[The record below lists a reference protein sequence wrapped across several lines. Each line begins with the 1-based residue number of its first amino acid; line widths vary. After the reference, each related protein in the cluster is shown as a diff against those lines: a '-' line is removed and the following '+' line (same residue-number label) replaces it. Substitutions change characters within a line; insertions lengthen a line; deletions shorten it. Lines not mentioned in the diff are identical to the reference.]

1 MSLNDSKPTTRKIFS
16 AVVALNYYCGVTL
29 LLLLLLTPDAT
40 ITTTLAWIHSTKITK
55 HSIAM
60 RSSGAIFRPERH
72 PNAVVGGF
80 DRRTTTSATTMT
92 PNRPSSS
99 GLFLSSSPQQAATH
113 QTSNSGSDHK
123 SDKSQTIIDATLVG
137 DYLIQMSSS
146 TDETETF
153 AWKLYS
159 IKEVVAASQSNDDKE
174 TTIWTDGTEATEAL
188 SYGLSPLSA
197 KTLSGLTPK
206 AEILCCPSTDSDDD
220 SFDSKTRW
228 SDESN
233 PSDEKDLLSLLQ
245 ILQAQWL
252 AGLQSTQQ
260 QQQLSRKNNESSSG
274 NTDSRWKISMDSLIS
289 QEGISGL
296 FQEAGLLDG
305 DVSNMEWVEMMTGSS
320 KIVGRLPRS
329 FVHKF
334 NVLHRGIGAF
344 VTKDKPIDLSSL
356 LSSSKA
362 SVMPDL
368 YVHRR
373 ASDKRIFPSLY
384 DMFVGGV
391 SLAGEDSELTA
402 QREIAEELGLSKAL
416 STSLVDMSGGKPFL
430 TCLICT
436 AYNRCLVDLFQYA
449 MDTTSDETIQWQ
461 KEEVAWGD
469 FVDYR
474 VVAASADL
482 SMQRAASEGTWPGP
496 YPPIQSELKGVLP
509 PEEDNTSSSEIVVEY
524 DGNWKEWDYVPDG
537 LLVWKAWLEMIET
550 ERKNHPQQGENEPP
564 SISFEVEFS
573 GEEGKSEMVV
583 VELSSMKDI
592 VPQSQALAARF
603 NADITDMQFM
613 LKQMWTDATS
623 IPMYNGPSVS
633 IESTDYTAECTIE
646 LPSGLVLE
654 LRPSTIGEDAGLGL
668 FVRKAS
674 SEFGDVLQTQ
684 GSAFCGYGPC
694 DQITDSLVGLSQYQR
709 QRSFEFKLEDGL
721 ESYVWYKGNL
731 LTVGDVIQSTGATA
745 VRSHLLVVKPKGGK
759 KGNGSASPSSSSGLS
774 LVYYPEGNPCFLVPP
789 ADGPDPESLT
799 IQTIGH
805 MCNDLAGGNNRQTE
819 EEYDASAHL
828 NNLLVLVPRVAVD
841 DAGVLQPTGMPILT
855 LAKSVNIGNVVESI
869 EVGLRY
875 GDAYWKNE

>member
-1 MSLNDSKPTTRKIFS
+1 MLLNDSKPTTRKIFS
-16 AVVALNYYCGVTL
+16 AIVALNYYCGAVFLIL
-29 LLLLLLTPDAT
+29 LISPDAT
-40 ITTTLAWIHSTKITK
+40 RTRTTLAWIHSTKMTK

-60 RSSGAIFRPERH
+60 RSSSVIFRPERQH
-72 PNAVVGGF
+72 PNAIFGGF
-80 DRRTTTSATTMT
+80 DRRTAASARTTMA

-99 GLFLSSSPQQAATH
+99 SLFLSSSSPQQAAT
-113 QTSNSGSDHK
+113 QQASNTGSDNK
-123 SDKSQTIIDATLVG
+123 SENSHTILDATLVG
-137 DYLIQMSSS
+137 DYLIQMLSSSSS
-146 TDETETF
+146 TDETTETF

-159 IKEVVAASQSNDDKE
+159 IKEVVASSQSNDGE
-174 TTIWTDGTEATEAL
+174 GTSIWTDGTEATEAL

-206 AEILCCPSTDSDDD
+206 AEILCCPSTNGDDD
-220 SFDSKTRW
+220 SFDSKTIL

-233 PSDEKDLLSLLQ
+233 PSVEKDLLSLLQ
-245 ILQAQWL
+245 ILQAQWV
-252 AGLQSTQQ
+252 AGLQT
-260 QQQLSRKNNESSSG
+260 RKNNESSSG
-274 NTDSRWKISMDSLIS
+274 NTDDSRWKISMGSLGS

-416 STSLVDMSGGKPFL
+416 STSLVDLCGGAPIL

-436 AYNRCLVDLFQYA
+436 AYNRCLVDLYQYA
-449 MDTTSDETIQWQ
+449 MNTTSSDETIQWQ
-461 KEEVAWGD
+461 EEEVAWGD

-474 VVAASADL
+474 VITASADL

-509 PEEDNTSSSEIVVEY
+509 PEEDDTSSSSSESVVKY
-524 DGNWKEWDYVPDG
+524 DGKWKEWDYVPDG

-550 ERKNHPQQGENEPP
+550 ERNNRRQQGENEPP
-564 SISFEVEFS
+564 TISFKVEFS
-573 GEEGKSEMVV
+573 GEEGKSEMAV
-583 VELSSMKDI
+583 VELSSMEDI
-592 VPQSQALAARF
+592 VPQSQKLATRF
-603 NADITDMQFM
+603 NADITEMQSM
-613 LKQMWTDATS
+613 LKQMWADATS
-623 IPMYNGPSVS
+623 IPMYDGPSVAIDS
-633 IESTDYTAECTIE
+633 NDDTTECTIE

-654 LRPSTIGEDAGLGL
+654 LRPSTIGISAGLGL

-674 SEFGDVLQTQ
+674 PDFADVLQTQ

-709 QRSFEFKLEDGL
+709 QRSFEFRFDDDI

-731 LTVGDVIQSTGATA
+731 LTVGDVIQATGATG
-745 VRSHLLVVKPKGGK
+745 VRSHLLVMEPKKGK
-759 KGNGSASPSSSSGLS
+759 KGDDSASSSGLS
-774 LVYYPEGNPCFLVPP
+774 LVYHSEGSPCFLVPP
-789 ADGPDPESLT
+789 AECPDPASLT

-805 MCNDLAGGNNRQTE
+805 MCNDLANGNNGQTA

-828 NNLLVLVPRVAVD
+828 NNLLVLVPKVTVKD
-841 DAGVLQPTGMPILT
+841 GVLQPTGMPILT
-855 LAKSVNIGNVVESI
+855 LAKSVNIGNVAESI